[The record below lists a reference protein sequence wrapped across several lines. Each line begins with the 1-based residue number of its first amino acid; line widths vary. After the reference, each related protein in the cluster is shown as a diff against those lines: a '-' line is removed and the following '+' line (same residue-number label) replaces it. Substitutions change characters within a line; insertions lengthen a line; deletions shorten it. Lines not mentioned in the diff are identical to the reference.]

1 MNHGITPSHR
11 GILLGLTTVPKLLA
25 LADSVEAS
33 PALDSLLGGGC
44 AVRQP
49 AARRAVPW
57 TASGTSSPP
66 S

>member
-33 PALDSLLGGGC
+33 PALDSLWVGMRCSSTGGST
-44 AVRQP
+44 R
-49 AARRAVPW
+49 
-57 TASGTSSPP
+57 
-66 S
+66 